1 MEILLQK
8 RTKNSNSWNI
18 LKNFFN
24 YSDYIFKIV
33 LIGDTSVGKS
43 CLLTRFADDQFTDNY
58 VTTIG
63 VDFRFKTMIVMD
75 KIIKVQVWDTAG
87 EERYRS
93 ITNAYYRGAEGILI
107 VFDLTN
113 EESFK
118 SIQNWINEVTVFTG
132 KDVIIICLGN
142 KSDLKREISKN
153 TIDEFKKKTN
163 LEIFNV
169 SAKTGEGV
177 EEAFKHIIALL
188 IKKNTDKKEENNA
201 INLTPNTNNNN
212 SPTDKKK
219 ESCC

>member
-1 MEILLQK
+1 MK
-8 RTKNSNSWNI
+8 F
-18 LKNFFN
+18 LKNIFN

-113 EESFK
+113 KESFK
-118 SIQNWINEVTVFTG
+118 NIENWINEVTVFTG
-132 KDVIIICLGN
+132 QDVLIICLGN
-142 KSDLKREISKN
+142 KSDLKKEISKDS
-153 TIDEFKKKTN
+153 IEDFKKRTN

-177 EEAFKHIIALL
+177 EDAFRHLIELL
-188 IKKNTDKKEENNA
+188 IKKNTDKKEKDDVV
-201 INLTPNTNNNN
+201 NLNDNNNIT
-212 SPTDKKK
+212 STEKKNNT
-219 ESCC
+219 CCN

>member
-1 MEILLQK
+1 
-8 RTKNSNSWNI
+8 
-18 LKNFFN
+18 
-24 YSDYIFKIV
+24 
-33 LIGDTSVGKS
+33 
-43 CLLTRFADDQFTDNY
+43 
-58 VTTIG
+58 
-63 VDFRFKTMIVMD
+63 MD

-118 SIQNWINEVTVFTG
+118 NIQNWINEVTVFTG

-142 KSDLKREISKN
+142 KSDLEKEISKN

-163 LEIFNV
+163 LEIFDV

-177 EEAFKHIIALL
+177 EEAFKHIIELL

-201 INLTPNTNNNN
+201 INLTQNTNNNN

>member
-1 MEILLQK
+1 MK
-8 RTKNSNSWNI
+8 F
-18 LKNFFN
+18 LKNIFN

-142 KSDLKREISKN
+142 KSDLKSEISKN

-177 EEAFKHIIALL
+177 EEAFKHIIELL
-188 IKKNTDKKEENNA
+188 IKKNMEKKGINS
-201 INLTPNTNNNN
+201 INLNSNNNN
-212 SPTDKKK
+212 INEKKN

>member
-1 MEILLQK
+1 MKFLI
-8 RTKNSNSWNI
+8 NI
-18 LKNFFN
+18 FN

-142 KSDLKREISKN
+142 KSDLKSEISKN

-177 EEAFKHIIALL
+177 EEAFKHIIELL

>member
-1 MEILLQK
+1 MK
-8 RTKNSNSWNI
+8 F
-18 LKNFFN
+18 LKNIFN

-142 KSDLKREISKN
+142 KSDLKSEISKN

-177 EEAFKHIIALL
+177 EEAFKHIIELL

-212 SPTDKKK
+212 IPTDKKK
-219 ESCC
+219 ESCF